1 MNRSPLSSHK
11 QSLGKYGETLAA
23 SYLRRKGFQIIE
35 RNFKA
40 RYGEIDIVAIDK
52 DALVF
57 VEVKTRIGDR
67 FGAPEES
74 VTPGKI
80 RELIKTGEYYGLL
93 HPNLPKQLRIDV
105 IAIKLTGE
113 RSVESINHIKNITG

>member
-1 MNRSPLSSHK
+1 MSPLSSHK

-23 SYLRRKGFQIIE
+23 SYLKGKGYQVIQQ
-35 RNFKA
+35 NFKA
-40 RYGEIDIVAIDK
+40 RYGELDIIAIDHST
-52 DALVF
+52 LVF
-57 VEVKTRIGDR
+57 VEVKTRIGNR
-67 FGAPEES
+67 FGAPEEA
-74 VTPGKI
+74 VTPKKI

-113 RSVESINHIKNITG
+113 RLVESISQIKNITG